1 MCLLLW
7 LAYAAAQTGESGR
20 PCTVWYMRGAAYGL
34 GSLAGSMFWLMWNV
48 LPGS

>member
-7 LAYAAAQTGESGR
+7 LAYAAARWVSAHTYRLVHVGT
-20 PCTVWYMRGAAYGL
+20 PYGL
-34 GSLAGSMFWLMWNV
+34 GSPAGRMFWLTWNV